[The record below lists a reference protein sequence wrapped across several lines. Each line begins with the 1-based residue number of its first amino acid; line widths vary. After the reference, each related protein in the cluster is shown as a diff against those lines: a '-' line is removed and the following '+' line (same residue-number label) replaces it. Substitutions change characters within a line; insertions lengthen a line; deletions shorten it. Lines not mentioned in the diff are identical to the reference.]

1 MNDTSVSKGVA
12 GGEMIHLVIN
22 NQQRS
27 AANGKVFER
36 TNPLTG
42 KVVTRAPSAGV
53 PEVTAAADAAHVA
66 FQTWS
71 KTGPTERRR
80 ILLAAADSLE
90 AKRARIVTTMAEE
103 VGASALWSNFNV
115 SLAAGLFREA
125 AGLTTQIQGETIP
138 TDKPGTLSMTL
149 RQPVGVVLSIVPW
162 NGPIVLAARAIAYPI
177 ACGNTVIFRGSESS
191 PRTHLLIAEALYDAG
206 LPEGVLNF
214 ILNAPEDAS
223 EAINAMIAHP
233 AVRRVNFTGST
244 RVGRIIAKECAQ
256 HLKPCLLELGGKAPF
271 VVLDDADLDGAVNA
285 AAFGAFLYQGE
296 ICMSTERFVVDE
308 SIADA
313 FVKKFVARVSK
324 LSAGD
329 PVANPEIVVGP
340 LVDARSGSRINGL
353 LEDAVAKG
361 ATLAVGGKAVGAMMP
376 ATIVDHVK
384 PGMTI
389 YDEETFGPI
398 TTIVRVRGVE
408 EAVRVAN
415 DTIYGLTSA
424 VFGRDVHRALAVAQ
438 RIEAGCVHINGATV
452 QNEAQAPYGGM
463 KQSGYG
469 RFDGRAVINEF
480 TELKWVTIE
489 PADQAYP
496 F

>member
-1 MNDTSVSKGVA
+1 MNNADVSKVAA
-12 GGEMIHLVIN
+12 GGETIQLVIN
-22 NQQRS
+22 NEKRS
-27 AANGKVFER
+27 AASGKVFER
-36 TNPLTG
+36 VNPISG

-53 PEVTAAADAAHVA
+53 PEVNAAAETAHKA
-66 FQTWS
+66 FQSWS
-71 KTGPTERRR
+71 QVGPTERRR
-80 ILLAAADSLE
+80 VLLAAADRLE
-90 AKRARIVTTMAEE
+90 AKRAVIVTTMAAE

-115 SLAAGLFREA
+115 TGAVALFREA

-149 RQPVGVVLSIVPW
+149 RQPAGVVLSIVPW
-162 NGPIVLAARAIAYPI
+162 NGPILLAARAIAYPI
-177 ACGNTVIFRGSESS
+177 ACGNTVIFRASESS
-191 PRTHLLIAEALYDAG
+191 PHTHLLIAEACYEAG

-214 ILNAPEDAS
+214 ILNAPDDAS

-244 RVGRIIAKECAQ
+244 RVGRIIATECAAQ
-256 HLKPCLLELGGKAPF
+256 LKPCLMELGGKAPF
-271 VVLDDADLDGAVNA
+271 VVLDDADLDRAVNA

-308 SIADA
+308 SIADE
-313 FVKKFVARVSK
+313 FVKRFVARVSK
-324 LSAGD
+324 LAAGD
-329 PVANPEIVVGP
+329 PVTNPQIVVGP
-340 LVDARSGSRINGL
+340 LVDARSGTRINGL
-353 LEDAVAKG
+353 IDDAVKKG
-361 ATLAVGGKAVGAMMP
+361 ATLAIGGKAEGAMMP

-415 DTIYGLTSA
+415 DTIYGLVSA
-424 VFGRDVHRALAVAQ
+424 VFGGDLTRALAVAR

-452 QNEAQAPYGGM
+452 QNEPQAPYGGV
-463 KQSGYG
+463 KQSGFG

-489 PADQAYP
+489 PADQSYP